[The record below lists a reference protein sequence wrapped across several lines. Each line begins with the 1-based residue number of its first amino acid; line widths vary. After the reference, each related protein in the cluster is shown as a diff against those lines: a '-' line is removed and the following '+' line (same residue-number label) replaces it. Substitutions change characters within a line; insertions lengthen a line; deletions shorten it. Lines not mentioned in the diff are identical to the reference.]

1 MSVSYLNATGDL
13 KPPRHR
19 GVPFASTNDPVS
31 WALGLND
38 VDSVE
43 TDWGKI
49 LCVCNAIASSLLR
62 NPAASVGSKRM
73 ANRRIQK
80 KNLGIGSNGFKPI
93 DIKHLDQTS

>member
-1 MSVSYLNATGDL
+1 MNVGVSLERHRRSETAA
-13 KPPRHR
+13 RHR
-19 GVPFASTNDPVS
+19 GVPFASTNDPVG

-49 LCVCNAIASSLLR
+49 LCVCNAFASSLLR

-73 ANRRIQK
+73 ANRTHSEKESRDWFEW
-80 KNLGIGSNGFKPI
+80 L
-93 DIKHLDQTS
+93 